1 MGSALRRPSC
11 LHSHRGSEM
20 SFAPGEER
28 SGQAGRVAHWGL
40 ASPPCCVTLGESQGL
55 SGQWFLHLPM
65 RMGTFALLLLQGR
78 RVFLGFKGAGGGG
91 GRGEQQMKAQRA
103 SLASSFPFPVS
114 PELPSELRR
123 HPQSSSSFP
132 GREALWG
139 WGLSAGDRVYE
150 GDSHSSVF
158 LRLP

>member
-20 SFAPGEER
+20 GFAPGEER

-55 SGQWFLHLPM
+55 SGQSFLHLPM

-91 GRGEQQMKAQRA
+91 GRGRA
-103 SLASSFPFPVS
+103 ADEGPESLLGILLSLSSFPRASFRAEKAPTVQLLFPRQGSSLGVGA
-114 PELPSELRR
+114 LCRG
-123 HPQSSSSFP
+123 QSI
-132 GREALWG
+132 
-139 WGLSAGDRVYE
+139 
-150 GDSHSSVF
+150 
-158 LRLP
+158 